1 MMRSESLRGATMPP
15 KVSWA
20 DVTARAD
27 SLDEALTVG
36 GAHLPATD
44 VTAAR
49 QVLDKIPARRA
60 MVGGRTVVVLAGATG
75 SGKSSLFNALVAEP
89 VSRIGA
95 RRPTT
100 SVPTAAMWGDK
111 PSGDLLDWLGVGTRH
126 QVPRTTRRAELLD
139 GLVLLDLPD
148 FDSRVAQH
156 RAEADRVIELADVFV
171 WVTDPQK
178 YADAVLHDDYVKRLS
193 GHDAVSLVVLNQV
206 DRLDRAQ
213 ISQCIDDLHRLL
225 AADGLADVPI
235 LPTSAVRGY
244 GVDDLAGTIGSVVAE
259 RNAAEQRLL
268 ADVRAAATALRHG
281 VAPSEAD
288 LDSQDDS
295 ALTDALCRAAGV
307 PAVVD
312 AVRRDYRRQAEHHG
326 GWPFTRWVHRLRPE
340 PLRRLRLDEAHT
352 MNRSGAKLA
361 LGRSS
366 LPPPGPAA
374 RAAVDVATRQ
384 LGRRAAEGL
393 PAAWAEAAQEAATPG
408 DEHLH
413 DALDQAVIGTELHDK
428 PPAWWSV
435 ASALQ
440 WVFAAVALVGLVWLG
455 LLVVLGMTH
464 VDASAPQWFGL
475 PIPLLMLVFGVLAGV
490 LLALISR
497 WAAARGAERRADR
510 VRSRLRAAIA
520 GVGAEQIIEPVA
532 QVLRCHRRTREALD
546 AAVR

>member
-1 MMRSESLRGATMPP
+1 MTEQ
-15 KVSWA
+15 KVSWS

-27 SLDEALTVG
+27 SLGDALRTG
-36 GAHLPATD
+36 GEHLPTD
-44 VTAAR
+44 AVTHAQ
-49 QVLDKIPARRA
+49 QVLRKVPKRQGI
-60 MVGGRTVVVLAGATG
+60 VGGRTVVVLAGATG

-100 SVPTAAMWGDK
+100 SVPTAAIWGDE
-111 PSGDLLDWLGVGTRH
+111 PSSDLLDWLGVGTRH
-126 QVPRTTRRAELLD
+126 QVPRNARRAEALD

-156 RAEADRVIELADVFV
+156 RAEADRVIELADVFI

-178 YADAVLHDDYVKRLS
+178 YADAVLHDDYVKQLA
-193 GHDAVSLVVLNQV
+193 GHDAVSLVVLNQI

-213 ISQCIDDLHRLL
+213 ISECVEDLHRLL
-225 AADGLADVPI
+225 DADGLSDVPI

-244 GVDDLAGTIGSVVAE
+244 GVDDLAGTIGTVVQE

-268 ADVRAAATALRHG
+268 ADVRGAARTLRAG
-281 VAPSEAD
+281 VAPSEVELAG
-288 LDSQDDS
+288 QDDS
-295 ALTDALCRAAGV
+295 ELTDALCRAAGV

-312 AVRRDYRRQAEHHG
+312 AVRRDYRRQAEHLT

-366 LPPPGPAA
+366 LPPAGPAA
-374 RAAVDVATRQ
+374 RAAVDVATHK

-393 PAAWAEAAQEAATPG
+393 PASWAEAAQRAATPG

-413 DALDQAVIGTELHDK
+413 DKLDQAVIGTDLHDK
-428 PPAWWSV
+428 RPAWWSV
-435 ASALQ
+435 ASAFQ
-440 WVFAAVALVGLVWLG
+440 WVFAAVALVGLVWLA
-455 LLVVLGMTH
+455 LLVALGFAH
-464 VDASAPQWFGL
+464 VDASSPKWIGL
-475 PIPLLMLVFGVLAGV
+475 PIPLLMLVFGLLAGV
-490 LLALISR
+490 LLALVSR
-497 WAAARGAERRADR
+497 WAAARGAERRAEQ
-510 VRSRLRAAIA
+510 VHARLRSSIA
-520 GVGAEQIIEPVA
+520 TVGIEQIVNPVA
-532 QVLRCHRRTREALD
+532 RVLQAHRDTREAL
-546 AAVR
+546 AAAAR